1 MMDVRAAARPCWR
14 RLVYL
19 STAAAGI
26 AAGLAIGL
34 TAHPVPTRIPP
45 GAQVVTVTPVFG
57 ESLVPGP
64 HPGRSREKL
73 DHAVT
78 VTDPTTAAKIATV
91 IDSLT
96 PVAPG
101 TYNCPADNGAAMQLT
116 FRTSPG
122 GPVVASVT
130 AGYEGC
136 QFVWVAVG
144 GRTLPALDGYTS
156 SGLPIQQRVLTIGGV
171 AWPYP
176 LGY

>member
-1 MMDVRAAARPCWR
+1 MMDIRAAARPCWR
-14 RLVYL
+14 CLVYL

-57 ESLVPGP
+57 ESPVPGP
-64 HPGRSREKL
+64 RREKL
-73 DHAVT
+73 DRAVT
-78 VTDPTTAAKIATV
+78 VTDPATVAKIAAV

-96 PVAPG
+96 RVAPG

-122 GPVVASVT
+122 GPVIASVT

-136 QFVWVAVG
+136 QFVWVTVG
-144 GRTLPALDGYTS
+144 GRTLPALDGHTS

-171 AWPYP
+171 GWPYP